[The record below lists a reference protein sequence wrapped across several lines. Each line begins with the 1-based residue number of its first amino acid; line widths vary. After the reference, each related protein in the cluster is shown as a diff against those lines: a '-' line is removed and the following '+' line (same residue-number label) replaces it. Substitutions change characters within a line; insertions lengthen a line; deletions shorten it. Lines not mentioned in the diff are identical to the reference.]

1 VSQERAAEENYVALD
16 RSFGPTLRPESG
28 MAAPAVRGWRAT
40 MSSIATRALDIA
52 VGGIALLLLSPVM
65 ILIAIAIRITSPGPA
80 LFRQVRVGY
89 LGSEF
94 VMFKFRTMY
103 RDNDDAIH
111 RAFVTAMLTEGEPT
125 SPSEEGIFKL
135 TDDPRVTR
143 IGAFLRRSS
152 LDELPQLL
160 NVLRGNMSLVGPRP
174 ALPWEIRLFKPEA
187 MVRFQVKPGLTGLWQ
202 VSGRSTLTMQQAF
215 QLDTQYVSRRS
226 LRLDLAILIRTIPVV
241 LMGRGAE

>member
-1 VSQERAAEENYVALD
+1 L
-16 RSFGPTLRPESG
+16 
-28 MAAPAVRGWRAT
+28 
-40 MSSIATRALDIA
+40 SSIAARALDLVVA
-52 VGGIALLLLSPVM
+52 GIALLLLSPIM
-65 ILIAIAIRITSPGPA
+65 IVLAIVVRITSPGPA

-135 TDDPRVTR
+135 SDDPRLTR
-143 IGAFLRRSS
+143 IGAFLRKSS

-215 QLDTQYVSRRS
+215 RLDAEYVSRRS
-226 LRLDLAILIRTIPVV
+226 VGLDLAILIRTIPIV
-241 LMGRGAE
+241 LMGRGAQ